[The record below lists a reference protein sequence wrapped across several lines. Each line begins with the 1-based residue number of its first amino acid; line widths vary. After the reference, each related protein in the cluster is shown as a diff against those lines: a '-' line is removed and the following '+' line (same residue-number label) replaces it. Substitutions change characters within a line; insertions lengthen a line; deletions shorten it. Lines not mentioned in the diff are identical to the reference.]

1 MILPAEVFKIG
12 KMGRAHGLR
21 GEIDMHF
28 TDDIFD
34 RVEADYLVCDID
46 GLLVPFFLE
55 EWRFRG
61 QDTAILKFENLDSAD
76 AVRILQ
82 SADVYFPKKLAEG
95 NQDELYSWKSLTGF
109 SVSDTKAGQLGT
121 VVSVDD
127 SSANILMVLQTP
139 QGDEL
144 LLPVHP
150 DLVSNLDTAQRTI
163 ELDLPEGLLALN

>member
-1 MILPAEVFKIG
+1 MILPEEVFLIG
-12 KMGRAHGLR
+12 KMGRPHGLR

-34 RVEADYLVCDID
+34 RVEADYLVCSID

-61 QDTAILKFENLDSAD
+61 QDTAIVKFENLDSAD

-82 SADVYFPKKLAEG
+82 NAEVFFPKSLAEG
-95 NQDELYSWKSLTGF
+95 NQDEIYSWKTLTGF
-109 SVSDTKAGQLGT
+109 AVSDVNEGLLGT
-121 VVSVDD
+121 VTSVDD
-127 SSANILMVLQTP
+127 SSANILLVLQTEG
-139 QGDEL
+139 GDEL

-150 DLVSNLDTAQRTI
+150 DLVTNIDAAERTL
-163 ELDLPEGLLALN
+163 ELDLPEGLLQLN

>member
-1 MILPAEVFKIG
+1 MILPEEVFLIG
-12 KMGRAHGLR
+12 KMGRPHGLR

-34 RVEADYLVCDID
+34 RVEADYLVCNID

-61 QDTAILKFENLDSAD
+61 QDTAIVKFENLDSAD

-82 SADVYFPKKLAEG
+82 NAEVYFPKSLAEG
-95 NQDELYSWKSLTGF
+95 NQDEIYSWKTLTGF
-109 SVSDTKAGQLGT
+109 AVSDVKEGPLGT
-121 VVSVDD
+121 VTSVDD
-127 SSANILMVLQTP
+127 SSANVLLVLQTEG
-139 QGDEL
+139 GDEL

-150 DLVSNLDTAQRTI
+150 DLVTSINAAERTL
-163 ELDLPEGLLALN
+163 ELDLPEGLLSLN